1 MIPLNSFLRRL
12 GGLRKKYRGWSAI
25 CPAHD
30 DSNPSLDIDEG
41 RDGRI
46 LVHCWAGCSAENI
59 ARAVNLSL
67 SDLCP
72 DEGRVSKQDFIS
84 QKEIENAEWVVAIAR
99 ADIAKKKRL
108 SEGNKKEFIK
118 AKEILRRGNEVV

>member
-30 DSNPSLDIDEG
+30 DKNPSLDIDEG

-46 LVHCWAGCSAENI
+46 LVHCWAGCSAEAI

-72 DEGRVSKQDFIS
+72 DEGRVSKKEFIS
-84 QKEIENAEWVVAIAR
+84 QKEMEHAEWVVAVAK
-99 ADIAKKKRL
+99 ADIVKKKPLR
-108 SEGNKKEFIK
+108 EKDKKEFIR
-118 AKEILRRGNEVV
+118 AKEILRRGNEMV